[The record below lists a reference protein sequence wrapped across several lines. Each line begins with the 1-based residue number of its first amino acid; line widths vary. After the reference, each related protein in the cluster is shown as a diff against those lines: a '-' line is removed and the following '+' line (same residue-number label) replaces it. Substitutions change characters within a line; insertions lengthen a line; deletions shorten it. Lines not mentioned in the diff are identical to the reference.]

1 MAPPV
6 RPWYNVRLTP
16 LRLRYGVLT
25 LNPWSGARWS
35 ILLFRSPAHVML
47 QYHVVPPRTPFR
59 FVSGFVLA
67 SMTFRLHAHGAP
79 PRRLF
84 SRAPLRSLPGC
95 LHLFDGFPAV
105 WRHEGACLLGLR
117 HWWVHHRM
125 GPGMAHHEARAPPPD
140 PQQSLI

>member
-6 RPWYNVRLTP
+6 RPRYNVRFTP
-16 LRLRYGVLT
+16 LRLRYGLLT

-35 ILLFRSPAHVML
+35 ILLSRSPAHVML
-47 QYHVVPPRTPFR
+47 QYHVIPPHTPFR
-59 FVSGFVLA
+59 FVFGFVFV

-95 LHLFDGFPAV
+95 LRLFDGFPAV
-105 WRHEGACLLGLR
+105 WRHEGGVSSRIATLVGPSSQGAREWPTMKLGPLL
-117 HWWVHHRM
+117 
-125 GPGMAHHEARAPPPD
+125 PIPNSP
-140 PQQSLI
+140 